1 MKRFLRW
8 KIVLPIFLAGV
19 LAVIALV
26 VGGGW
31 YVADVL
37 ENDGLLPDHDDPE
50 LDMVVDAIGDG
61 RLTLRVTSETSED
74 GPWIRDGLWGLKSAS
89 GYGQVGRILE
99 ISGQHVVREYTP
111 LTGTLRNGE
120 MVHVDSS
127 VFPVDPEEAFGL
139 PFEDVSFSSPLG
151 DLDAWF
157 VDGSNTT
164 WVIFVHG
171 RENDRREA
179 LRMLPTVV
187 DAGHPS
193 LLITYRNDE
202 DAPADPS
209 GYYQYGW
216 TEWEDLEGASAYA
229 VEHGAE
235 DLVLVGYSMG
245 GAIVV
250 NFLYRSPL
258 ADKVRGVILDAP
270 MINFSDT
277 VELGASER
285 GLPGPLVAVAKSIA
299 SQRFGIDWGELNYL
313 SRADELDTP
322 ILLFHGDQDDVV
334 PMETSDALSKARP
347 DIVKYVSF
355 AGAPHVGAWNVDRAR
370 YEATVSDFLQSLG
383 RNE

>member
-8 KIVLPIFLAGV
+8 KIVLPIFLVGV

-37 ENDGLLPDHDDPE
+37 EDGGLVPDHDDPE

-61 RLTLRVTSETSED
+61 RLTLRVTPETSED
-74 GPWIRDGLWGLKSAS
+74 GPWIRGGLWGLESAS

-99 ISGQHVVREYTP
+99 ISDQHVVREYTP

-120 MVHVDSS
+120 MVHVDGSA
-127 VFPVDPEEAFGL
+127 FPLDPKEAFDL
-139 PFEDVSFSSPLG
+139 PFEEVSFSSQLG
-151 DLDAWF
+151 DFDAWL
-157 VDGSNTT
+157 VDGFSTT

-171 RENDRREA
+171 RGNDRREA

-187 DAGHPS
+187 DAGYPS

-202 DAPADPS
+202 DAPTDPS

-216 TEWEDLEGASAYA
+216 TEWEDLEGAATYSI
-229 VEHGAE
+229 EHGAE
-235 DLVLVGYSMG
+235 DLILVGYSMG

-250 NFLYRSPL
+250 NFLYRSSL

-270 MINFSDT
+270 MINFSAT
-277 VELGASER
+277 VDLGASER
-285 GLPGPLVAVAKSIA
+285 GLPGPLVGVAKSIA
-299 SQRFGIDWGELNYL
+299 IQRFGIDWRELNYL

-322 ILLFHGDQDDVV
+322 ILLFHGDEDDIV
-334 PMETSDALSKARP
+334 PIETSDELAEARP
-347 DIVKYVSF
+347 DILKYVRV
-355 AGAPHVGAWNVDRAR
+355 AGAPHVGAWNVDRDR
-370 YEATVSDFLQSLG
+370 YEVAVADFLRSLG